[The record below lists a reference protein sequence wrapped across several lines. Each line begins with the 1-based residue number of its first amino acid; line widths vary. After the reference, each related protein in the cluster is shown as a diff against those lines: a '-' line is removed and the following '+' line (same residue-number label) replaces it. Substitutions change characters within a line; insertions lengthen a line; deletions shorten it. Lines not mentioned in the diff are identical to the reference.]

1 MRLILATR
9 NAHKLREL
17 EPLLAPHELV
27 LLPEEVDLPP
37 ETGETFT
44 ENALIKARAAAKATG
59 RPAVA
64 DDSGIEANALGGR
77 PGVHSARY
85 AGEDATDEENLAKL
99 LREVPPDADKAAAY
113 ECALAYVDARGEIT
127 VQESCQGVLTHEPR
141 GEGGFG
147 YDPAFLPGDLG
158 DGRTMAELSPEEKDA
173 ISHRGRAGRALAARL
188 AEERRPSVSAGAQ
201 PERWSGE
208 HRTDWSR
215 PSTAGSARSSRE
227 RA

>member
-1 MRLILATR
+1 MRLVLATR

-37 ETGETFT
+37 ETGENFV

-59 RPAVA
+59 HAAVA
-64 DDSGIEANALGGR
+64 DDSGIAAAALGGR

-85 AGEDATDEENLAKL
+85 AGEDATDVENLAKL
-99 LREVPPDADKAAAY
+99 LREVSPDGDRAVAY
-113 ECALAYVDARGEIT
+113 ECALAFVDARGELT
-127 VQESCQGVLTHEPR
+127 VQESCEGELTHQPR

-147 YDPAFLPGDLG
+147 YDPAFVPRDTE

-173 ISHRGRAGRALAARL
+173 ISHRGRAARALAARL
-188 AEERRPSVSAGAQ
+188 AAERG
-201 PERWSGE
+201 
-208 HRTDWSR
+208 
-215 PSTAGSARSSRE
+215 
-227 RA
+227 